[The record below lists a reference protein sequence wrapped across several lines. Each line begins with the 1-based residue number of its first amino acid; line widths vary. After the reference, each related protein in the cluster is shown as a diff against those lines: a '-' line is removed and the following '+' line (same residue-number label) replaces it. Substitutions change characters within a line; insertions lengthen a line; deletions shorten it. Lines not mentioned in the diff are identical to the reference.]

1 MIGFVRGLLTSKQPP
16 LLVVDVNGI
25 GYEIEAPMSTFYV
38 LPAVGGEITLV
49 THLLVREDAQI
60 LFGFSTE
67 SERRLFRDLIRI
79 SGVGAKM
86 ALAILSGI
94 SVEGFVQCVQNEDTA
109 SLIKVPGVGK
119 KTAER
124 LLVEMR
130 DKLKDWLVGVDGVH
144 SQLAG
149 GVTLAPVTDIIADA
163 EGALIALGYKPQ
175 EASWVVAAVN
185 DDSVDNSEELI
196 RLALKSLASG

>member
-124 LLVEMR
+124 LIVEMR
-130 DKLKDWLVGVDGVH
+130 DRIEKGAVAVPAGIPAGPETGSTPATEAQNALV
-144 SQLAG
+144 
-149 GVTLAPVTDIIADA
+149 
-163 EGALIALGYKPQ
+163 ELGYRPA
-175 EASWVVAAVN
+175 EA
-185 DDSVDNSEELI
+185 L
-196 RLALKSLASG
+196 RLLASIDTRELETEEIIRRALQNIAPR

>member
-124 LLVEMR
+124 LIVEMR
-130 DKLKDWLVGVDGVH
+130 DQIEKGAGIPAGPETGSTPATEAQNALV
-144 SQLAG
+144 
-149 GVTLAPVTDIIADA
+149 
-163 EGALIALGYKPQ
+163 ALGYRPA
-175 EASWVVAAVN
+175 EA
-185 DDSVDNSEELI
+185 L
-196 RLALKSLASG
+196 RLLASIDTRELETEEIIRRALQNIAPR

>member
-38 LPAVGGEITLV
+38 LPAVGAEIMLV

-109 SLIKVPGVGK
+109 SLVK
-119 KTAER
+119 
-124 LLVEMR
+124 
-130 DKLKDWLVGVDGVH
+130 
-144 SQLAG
+144 
-149 GVTLAPVTDIIADA
+149 
-163 EGALIALGYKPQ
+163 
-175 EASWVVAAVN
+175 
-185 DDSVDNSEELI
+185 
-196 RLALKSLASG
+196 

>member
-38 LPAVGGEITLV
+38 LPAVGAEITLV

-109 SLIKVPGVGK
+109 SLVKVPGVGK

-124 LLVEMR
+124 LIVEMR
-130 DKLKDWLVGVDGVH
+130 DRIEKGAVAVPAGIPAGPETGSTPATEAQNALV
-144 SQLAG
+144 
-149 GVTLAPVTDIIADA
+149 
-163 EGALIALGYKPQ
+163 ALGYRPA
-175 EASWVVAAVN
+175 EA
-185 DDSVDNSEELI
+185 L
-196 RLALKSLASG
+196 RLLASIDTKELETEEIIRRALQNIAPR

>member
-94 SVEGFVQCVQNEDTA
+94 SVEGFVQCVQTEDTA

-124 LLVEMR
+124 LIVEMR
-130 DKLKDWLVGVDGVH
+130 DRIEKGAGAVPAGIPAGPETGSTPATEAQNALV
-144 SQLAG
+144 
-149 GVTLAPVTDIIADA
+149 
-163 EGALIALGYKPQ
+163 ALGYRPA
-175 EASWVVAAVN
+175 EA
-185 DDSVDNSEELI
+185 L
-196 RLALKSLASG
+196 RLLASIDTRELETEEIIRRALQNIAPR